1 MGNLETIKKTLIA
14 EIERR
19 VDDKIIEN
27 TNAQLIIKLINSA
40 ESINEAIMIG
50 ELGTTYKRTG
60 LHFDKRFEK
69 LTNTI
74 KYLKKNDKLSFEDD
88 KTKLKHKLI
97 IGDNYD
103 ALLNLLVTYRNKID
117 VIYIDPPYSK
127 DSMGEFASTN
137 YENALTRDNLLSML
151 YPRLVLAKELLD
163 KDSGVIFCSID
174 DRNQSY
180 VKCLFDEIFGEKGFL
195 FNVPRITKKGG
206 KSTVTMAKNNDY
218 ILGYTL
224 SDDLIFEQEEMDL
237 DKYSYEDEYVEQRG
251 KYRVSQTLDYDTL
264 GYVNS
269 LDFPIT
275 IDGITY
281 YPGSVTEEEYKK
293 RKSENPKDGFRW
305 RWSKDLVEFGLKN
318 KFLCVNKNTGR
329 IYSKTYEKAKIK
341 KENGEYTIIEKKPTK
356 AYTTLSYIDNQYSND
371 NGKKELDTIFDN
383 SSSLFKNPK
392 PSVLISTLIKMV
404 CDKNDA
410 IILDFFAGSGT
421 TGQSVL
427 ELNKEDKENPGNRR
441 FILCTNN
448 EITENNPNGIAYD
461 VTSKR
466 LKRIMSGECYDKSK
480 DFKLANNKFEPY
492 GNSLDVYEIET
503 VANFERTAG
512 KTPFDVID
520 ETAYD
525 IPKFENIKDKIEW
538 VCSNFEITE
547 KNIESDNEW
556 KNRMEEK

>member
-1 MGNLETIKKTLIA
+1 MENLETIKKTLID

-19 VDDKIIEN
+19 INDKIIEK
-27 TNAQLIIKLINSA
+27 TNAELIIKLINSA

-74 KYLKKNDKLSFEDD
+74 KYLKKNDELSFENV

-103 ALLNLLVTYRNKID
+103 ALINLLVTYRNKID

-151 YPRLVLAKELLD
+151 YPRLVLAKELLN
-163 KDSGVIFCSID
+163 KDSGVILCSID
-174 DRNQSY
+174 DRNQAY
-180 VKCLFDEIFGEKGFL
+180 VKCLFDEIFGERGFL

-206 KSTVTMAKNNDY
+206 KSTVTIAKNNDY

-237 DKYSYEDEYVEQRG
+237 DKYSYEDKYVEQRG
-251 KYRVSQTLDYDTL
+251 KYCLSQTLDYDTL

-293 RKSENPKDGFRW
+293 RKNENPIDGFRW

-318 KFLCVNKNTGR
+318 DFLCVNKNTGR

-341 KENGEYTIIEKKPTK
+341 KVNGEYMILEKKPTK

-371 NGKKELDTIFDN
+371 NGKKELDTIFNN
-383 SSSLFKNPK
+383 SSAVFKNPK
-392 PSVLISTLIKMV
+392 PTILISTLIKMV
-404 CDKNDA
+404 CNKNDA

-427 ELNKEDKENPGNRR
+427 ELNKEDSGNRR

-448 EITENNPNGIAYD
+448 EINESNPKGIAYD

-466 LKRIMSGECYDKSK
+466 LKRVMTGECYDKSK
-480 DFKLANNKFEPY
+480 DFKLANNGFEAY
-492 GNSLDVYEIET
+492 GDSLDVYEIET
-503 VANFERTAG
+503 VANFERTPG
-512 KTPFDVID
+512 KTAFDVID
-520 ETAYD
+520 ETNYD
-525 IPKFENIKDKIEW
+525 IAKFSKIKDKIEW
-538 VCSNFEITE
+538 ICSNFEITE
-547 KNIESDNEW
+547 KEIESDTEW